1 MFTEIVRDWLVKP
14 LKDQHVKPKAT
25 ATFKCELFKET
36 PNWKWFKGN
45 DEITND
51 PTDKTEVKKEGKV
64 LTLTIKNAQP
74 EDIAGYTMEVEGHR
88 YTANLTLGGW
98 LHNHSYLV

>member
-1 MFTEIVRDWLVKP
+1 MQKP
-14 LKDQHVKPKAT
+14 LRDQHVKPKAN

-36 PNWKWFKGN
+36 PNWKWFHGDK
-45 DEITND
+45 EIPND